1 MENGTTFQPRSTNA
15 DTSLAILKQKEE
27 TAMLRK
33 LVQKQN
39 EQLKARNA
47 ENLEM
52 RDIIKKF
59 KEIQISNKQQI
70 ERIVQNNTLAD
81 KLLQQAV
88 DGRTTQSVPESSV
101 YYPPSPNH
109 ALLSKSTLVGGSF
122 RPPASA
128 SHSRN
133 KSTVSSSA
141 GTTTTTSSQAGN
153 LKEVSRQIDDINSK
167 MKSILKS
174 LKENKSITHDVKHD
188 ETKTTLKTTTK
199 SNSEDFNRDVGRDS
213 GIGMGESPRT
223 SLTR

>member
-70 ERIVQNNTLAD
+70 ERIVQNTLAD

-88 DGRTTQSVPESSV
+88 DGRTTHSVPESSV

-109 ALLSKSTLVGGSF
+109 VLLSKSTLVDGSF
-122 RPPASA
+122 KPPASA

-188 ETKTTLKTTTK
+188 ETKTTLNTTNN
-199 SNSEDFNRDVGRDS
+199 NSEDFNRDVGRDS